1 LRRSFHTEGIILKN
15 YRFGEIHKGVV
26 FLSPEIGLQTAVA
39 FGAYSPKGKL
49 RTVTSPLCTGTLY
62 LYRDPVKDMI
72 KITDMDCKLFFS
84 GIRENIRKFFHASLF
99 QEIVLKTFG
108 GEAPSVYELLVS
120 SLTWLELLPDLRSTE
135 ILVQFLWRY
144 VTYAGLAPDLE
155 QCSACGKERG
165 SREPAYVQVGV
176 SGLLCAECA
185 GISLKDT
192 SSCEE
197 RVHAGGLEY
206 LRYTEALSLER
217 ALQVQVEEE
226 SLYSLKHF
234 LILLIKYLA
243 GGGLNSLRVGEGY
256 L

>member
-1 LRRSFHTEGIILKN
+1 LKRSFHTEGIILKN
-15 YRFGEIHKGVV
+15 YRFGEIHRGVV

-72 KITDMDCKLFFS
+72 KITDMDCRLFFS
-84 GIRENIRKFFHASLF
+84 GIRENIRKFFHASFF

-108 GEAPSVYELLVS
+108 GEAPSVYDLLVS
-120 SLTWLELLPDLRSTE
+120 SLSWLELLPDSRSTE
-135 ILVQFLWRY
+135 LLVQFLWRY

-155 QCSACGKERG
+155 LCSTCGKERN
-165 SREPAYVQVGV
+165 SRDPAYVQVGV
-176 SGLLCAECA
+176 PGLLCAECA
-185 GISLKDT
+185 GIPVTEDPSA
-192 SSCEE
+192 EGH
-197 RVHAGGLEY
+197 VYAGGLEY
-206 LRYTEALSLER
+206 LRYTEPLPLER

-226 SLYSLKHF
+226 SLHSLKRF
-234 LILLIKYLA
+234 LILLIKHLA
-243 GGGLNSLRVGEGY
+243 GGNLNSLRAAEGY